1 MEYSYLGQNSF
12 DAGNCTLPG
21 MENPLAGCNIPC
33 TYGDSNPFG
42 QMAAQG
48 YRYNGVRSFPP
59 NPSISSAS
67 CSMVPR
73 PRDHPQPPVFPT
85 GTSPWL
91 GQSETFTKGLSYKMY
106 QHDAGISPEKRK
118 QRRIRTTFTSA
129 QLKELEKAFAETH
142 YPDIYTREEIAMKT
156 DLTEARV
163 QVWFQNRRAKFR
175 KMERAKQQQQQS
187 QSSSTVK
194 QEPSNNSGGNN
205 SNNNNSSNSNNN
217 NNNTCKDKII
227 KSEEGQAKSQPDAT
241 KWNSSVS
248 SGKVT
253 PSLSNPPSLPGPYS
267 SVLNSHGHEFHHTS
281 SLEKNVSLA
290 GGIF

>member
-85 GTSPWL
+85 VST
-91 GQSETFTKGLSYKMY
+91 
-106 QHDAGISPEKRK
+106 
-118 QRRIRTTFTSA
+118 
-129 QLKELEKAFAETH
+129 LKST
-142 YPDIYTREEIAMKT
+142 AM
-156 DLTEARV
+156 
-163 QVWFQNRRAKFR
+163 
-175 KMERAKQQQQQS
+175 
-187 QSSSTVK
+187 
-194 QEPSNNSGGNN
+194 
-205 SNNNNSSNSNNN
+205 
-217 NNNTCKDKII
+217 
-227 KSEEGQAKSQPDAT
+227 
-241 KWNSSVS
+241 
-248 SGKVT
+248 
-253 PSLSNPPSLPGPYS
+253 
-267 SVLNSHGHEFHHTS
+267 
-281 SLEKNVSLA
+281 
-290 GGIF
+290 

>member
-12 DAGNCTLPG
+12 DGGNCTLPG
-21 MENPLAGCNIPC
+21 MDNPLVGCNIPC

-42 QMAAQG
+42 QMTAQG

-85 GTSPWL
+85 GASPWL
-91 GQSETFTKGLSYKMY
+91 GQSESFTKGLSYKMY
-106 QHDAGISPEKRK
+106 QHEAGISPEKRK

-175 KMERAKQQQQQS
+175 KMERAKQQQQQQS
-187 QSSSTVK
+187 QTTSSVK
-194 QEPSNNSGGNN
+194 QEPSNTSGSNN
-205 SNNNNSSNSNNN
+205 SNNTTTNSSNNNNNN
-217 NNNTCKDKII
+217 NNNTCKDKVI
-227 KSEEGQAKSQPDAT
+227 KSEDVQEGS
-241 KWNSSVS
+241 KWSSNVS

-253 PSLSNPPSLPGPYS
+253 PSLSNTTSLPGPYS

-281 SLEKNVSLA
+281 SLEKGVSLA